1 MRELR
6 DILQKHALENRDNAD
21 INGATAPEAQLQRLA
36 ELVETVNNIHSRALR
51 MEGAHTAGLV
61 SASIER

>member
-6 DILQKHALENRDNAD
+6 EILGKHSLENKDGAD
-21 INGATAPEAQLQRLA
+21 ISAATAPEAKIQRMA

-51 MEGAHTAGLV
+51 MEGANAAGLV
-61 SASIER
+61 SPSVDR